1 MTQDESR
8 LAGRQIQSTNKLC
21 TGYDDDDTDDV
32 LCQMMKWCWTY
43 IDRQPDMMSGR
54 KNNGISGRFV
64 KESILFE

>member
-32 LCQMMKWCWTY
+32 LCQMMK
-43 IDRQPDMMSGR
+43 
-54 KNNGISGRFV
+54 
-64 KESILFE
+64 